1 MFNAYQWQEECLD
14 IWFRNGRRGIAE
26 VVTGAGKTH
35 LAIMILSRL
44 MREAGDNLR
53 TFILVPYT
61 ALLVQWKGA
70 LAACGFSK
78 SEIGTYYGK
87 TKNFSKIT
95 LLVINSAREVLPQQV
110 IKAQREGAKV
120 FIIADE
126 CHHYGGEENS
136 KAFHFLLSGD
146 FNPGAYYSLGLSAT
160 LRARTKSILENA
172 LGPVIYTYSPNEAI
186 NSGIISSFTLINI
199 ATMLDSQEREEYQAI
214 TDKIT
219 KLLACLDR
227 DYPKIMRSQVLSLDQ
242 KLALLKGEEMVSAF
256 VALTSKRREVI
267 ALSDSRLKC
276 LMTLL
281 PVLEGKRIII
291 FMERVDQLEDVR
303 SHAEGLFP
311 GQTAFYHSKM
321 ESYVRESNLRAFKE
335 GQKRIMLCCHAL
347 DEGLDVPSADVGI
360 ILSGTNQE
368 LQRIQRLGRIL
379 RKANGKRRALL
390 YYLYSADTVERDSFL
405 SVIPD
410 NMFLVDIAFMENGD
424 FRCYEYFE
432 LVAGVLRKNRNKISV
447 KQQEPLKD
455 IMYRGMLLDDYL
467 RPPADLK
474 DEIRNTKDPGMRDYL
489 GIMLLLSYER
499 TSVLPESNKLLK
511 GQ

>member
-1 MFNAYQWQEECLD
+1 M
-14 IWFRNGRRGIAE
+14 
-26 VVTGAGKTH
+26 
-35 LAIMILSRL
+35 
-44 MREAGDNLR
+44 
-53 TFILVPYT
+53 
-61 ALLVQWKGA
+61 
-70 LAACGFSK
+70 
-78 SEIGTYYGK
+78 
-87 TKNFSKIT
+87 
-95 LLVINSAREVLPQQV
+95 
-110 IKAQREGAKV
+110 
-120 FIIADE
+120 
-126 CHHYGGEENS
+126 
-136 KAFHFLLSGD
+136 
-146 FNPGAYYSLGLSAT
+146 
-160 LRARTKSILENA
+160 
-172 LGPVIYTYSPNEAI
+172 
-186 NSGIISSFTLINI
+186 
-199 ATMLDSQEREEYQAI
+199 
-214 TDKIT
+214 
-219 KLLACLDR
+219 
-227 DYPKIMRSQVLSLDQ
+227 
-242 KLALLKGEEMVSAF
+242 
-256 VALTSKRREVI
+256 
-267 ALSDSRLKC
+267 
-276 LMTLL
+276 
-281 PVLEGKRIII
+281 
-291 FMERVDQLEDVR
+291 
-303 SHAEGLFP
+303 
-311 GQTAFYHSKM
+311 
-321 ESYVRESNLRAFKE
+321 
-335 GQKRIMLCCHAL
+335 

-511 GQ
+511 RQ